1 MTVSEY
7 NKMKE
12 VDNLETELGYLIVN
26 VYVDNI
32 AQPIQRAKIEVLD
45 ENIIVYTNK
54 DGASP
59 KINLTAPS
67 STYSQTP
74 NSNVKPYAT
83 YNIRVSK
90 NGLVP
95 MTIENV
101 QIFPGITSTQNVFLT
116 SISETEASEETE
128 VIDDITLWEEN
139 SSSLNNNNN
148 NIDNSNN
155 NLKTR
160 VLPYTFIPE
169 YIIVHDGIPSNTN
182 AANYYVSFP
191 DYIKNVA
198 SSEIYSTWPKETIKA
213 NVHAIVSFALNRI
226 YTEYYPSRG
235 YNFTITST
243 STYDQKYTRNRTIFD
258 TISNVVDDYFNTYI
272 KVGNNN
278 YPLLAQYNDGINNNV
293 KGRLSQWGS
302 KNLGDKGYNAIAILR
317 YYYGNN
323 INLENA
329 PLRENF
335 PTSFPGYNLTLNSCG
350 GEVQVLQNELN
361 IIRSSYPKIPIIKD
375 PSGIYNEATKNA
387 VKTFQ
392 QVFSLPQT
400 GIIDFATWYKIS
412 YVYTAVSNMTKGI
425 FE

>member
-1 MTVSEY
+1 MTFHEY
-7 NKMKE
+7 NKKKE
-12 VDNLETELGYLIVN
+12 CDKVQKELGFLIVN

-32 AQPIQRAKIEVLD
+32 AQPIQKAKVEILGQ
-45 ENIIVYTNK
+45 NIIAYTNK
-54 DGASP
+54 DGVTP
-59 KINLTAPS
+59 KISLDAPAKI
-67 STYSQTP
+67 YSETPQTEI
-74 NSNVKPYAT
+74 KPYAT

-90 NGLVP
+90 DRLIP
-95 MTIENV
+95 MTIEDV
-101 QIFPGITSTQNVFLT
+101 QIFPGITSNQNVFLT
-116 SISETEASEETE
+116 SISENEVSEETE
-128 VIDDITLWEEN
+128 TIEDISLWENN
-139 SSSLNNNNN
+139 SPSLNNNNIN
-148 NIDNSNN
+148 NTNN
-155 NLKTR
+155 NEIQTR

-213 NVHAIVSFALNRI
+213 NVHAIVSFTLNRI

-235 YNFTITST
+235 YNFTITSS
-243 STYDQKYTRNRTIFD
+243 STYDQKYTRNRTIFEP
-258 TISNVVDDYFNTYI
+258 ISNVVDEYFRTYI

-278 YPLLAQYNDGINNNV
+278 YPLLAQYNNGINNNT

-302 KNLGDKGYNAIAILR
+302 KSLGDKGYNAISILR

-335 PTSFPGYNLTLNSCG
+335 PTSFPGYNLGLNSCG
-350 GEVQVLQNELN
+350 EEVQILQNELN

-375 PSGIYNEATKNA
+375 ASGKYNEATRNA

-392 QVFSLPQT
+392 QIFNLPET

-412 YVYTAVSNMTKGI
+412 YIYTAVSNMTKGI